1 MNQDIDKII
10 RKVSSTMSL
19 EGMPLTAADK
29 DTLRKCIIGESTI
42 EIEKQKIVKQLRVLN
57 NGFLI

>member
-10 RKVSSTMSL
+10 RKVNSTMSL

-42 EIEKQKIVKQLRVLN
+42 EIEKQQLVKQMRVMN
-57 NGFLI
+57 KGF